1 MTVRRF
7 DGAQQVRN
15 GFSVTEKI
23 DHSPDKVWAYLTE
36 FRNAKDWMKG
46 VWAMAQTTEGPLE
59 IGTSFSFNAR
69 GKQRETRVTALEPG
83 RQIALTSTQGGVT
96 AVYTYSLAPVG
107 DGTEVTLNAVCKA
120 TGLWKLLHPM
130 IAIAMKQS
138 DSSQLA
144 NLNAAM
150 NRGG

>member
-7 DGAQQVRN
+7 DGAQKVPN

-23 DHSPDKVWAYLTE
+23 DHSPDEVWTYLTD
-36 FRNAKDWMKG
+36 FRNARDWMKG

-59 IGTSFSFNAR
+59 IGTHFSFNAR
-69 GKQRETRVTALEPG
+69 GKERETRVTALEPG
-83 RQIALTSTQGGVT
+83 KQIALTSTQGGVT
-96 AVYTYSLAPVG
+96 AVYTYSLAPAG
-107 DGTEVTLNAVCKA
+107 DGTEVTLNAMCEA
-120 TGLWKLLHPM
+120 TGFWKLLHPM

-144 NLNAAM
+144 NLKAAM
-150 NRGG
+150 SRCG